1 MVMIRHR
8 GAASLRSKLTLQML
22 AVGVVPLV
30 ILGGVVYVTTT
41 RSVDLFSQGLDESVR
56 AMEKE
61 VVGAG
66 LRKAAEDLAGQVD
79 TYIEERVKDV
89 KIWASDPLVI
99 EAALR
104 GDAIARRRG
113 WPGYPEIAADQPT
126 IDRIEQEMKAT
137 RSLDPVPAAT
147 QYLKDQLAQ
156 SPVFREVFFTDKNG
170 YNVSISGLTSDFVQS
185 EEEWWVT
192 AWNTG
197 IDIGGTSQNPL
208 TMKKAPG
215 PTGAR
220 VVFDESAGVWSVAI
234 SLRIDHPHTKQQLG
248 VMKAVLDISAVQRL
262 ASRLA
267 QKIPASD
274 AKVVVAVNGN
284 LIADTSVEHGKKF
297 IMSKDGNLVTKK
309 FKPAELIAGG
319 SGPNSGYLVGPSE
332 THGGSPV
339 EQVIGFSR
347 SAGKGEFRDLPN
359 FEGLGW
365 AVIVG
370 QEKSQAFAALGE
382 LTKVQGTLFSQRRWV
397 QGFVAVVTVL
407 TATAIVGLGTLLSRR
422 ISVPVRE
429 LSRAAERVST
439 GDLGVTVP
447 VRSHDELG
455 RLASTFNETVVR
467 LRSLVHTEAERDE
480 ERHKR
485 EDLQRNIARFLDVA
499 TEISQGDLTKRGEVT
514 SDVLGSVVDSIN
526 VMVGELATI
535 IADVRQAAH
544 QVSANANEMI
554 GAMEQTASGAQ
565 TQSRDA
571 SGVSQAMEGLT
582 RAMRRVAENAESA
595 ADAAQRTLDS
605 ATRGQEGV
613 RASLSGMQQ
622 IRGEVQGI
630 SKKIKS
636 LADRSLEISEI
647 VNTIEEISAQTNL
660 LALNAAIEAA
670 GAGESGQRFAVVAD
684 EVRKLAERS
693 AKAAK
698 DIVVLIKGIQSETQE
713 AVVAM
718 EEGTREVEAGYK
730 ITVQAGERLQEIGD
744 ISKKSASLV
753 TDISRAAQD
762 QARGVESA
770 AVSMQ
775 AIAGVAVQTEKAAA
789 ETRKTVDQLT
799 RVAEELMRS
808 LARFKLSTRG

>member
-1 MVMIRHR
+1 MVRQR
-8 GAASLRSKLTLQML
+8 AAASLRSKLTLQML
-22 AVGVVPLV
+22 AVGVIPLA
-30 ILGGVVYVTTT
+30 ILGAVVYVTTT

-56 AMEKE
+56 AMERE

-66 LRKAAEDLAGQVD
+66 LRKAAEDLAAQVD

-89 KIWASDPLVI
+89 RVWASDPLVI
-99 EAALR
+99 EAAVR

-113 WPGYPEIAADQPT
+113 WAGYPEISADPLA

-137 RSLDPVPAAT
+137 RALDPVPAAT

-156 SPVFREVFFTDKNG
+156 TPVFREVFFTDRSG
-170 YNVSISGLTSDFVQS
+170 YNVAVSNVTSDFVQS

-192 AWNTG
+192 AWNIS

-208 TMKKAPG
+208 TMKKPTGA
-215 PTGAR
+215 TGAR

-234 SLRIDHPHTKQQLG
+234 SLRIDHPHTKAPLG

-262 ASRLA
+262 ATRLA
-267 QKIPASD
+267 QKIPGSD
-274 AKVVVAVNGN
+274 AKVMVATNGN
-284 LIADTSVEHGKKF
+284 LIADTSVEHAKKF
-297 IMSKDGNLVTKK
+297 IMSKDGNLLTKK
-309 FKPAELIAGG
+309 FKPAEQIA
-319 SGPNSGYLVGPSE
+319 SGAGPTSGYLVGPGE
-332 THGGSPV
+332 GHGAERV

-347 SAGKGEFRDLPN
+347 SAGKGEFRDLPG

-370 QEKSQAFAALGE
+370 QEKHQAFAALGE
-382 LTKVQGTLFSQRRWV
+382 LTKVQGTLFTQRRWV
-397 QGFVAVVTVL
+397 QGLVVVVTLV
-407 TATAIVGLGTLLSRR
+407 TAGAIVGLGTVLSRR
-422 ISVPVRE
+422 ISIPVRE

-447 VRSHDELG
+447 VRSQDELG
-455 RLASTFNETVVR
+455 RLAATFNETVVR
-467 LRSLVHTEAERDE
+467 LRSLVHTESERDE

-485 EDLQRNIARFLDVA
+485 EDLQRNITRFLDVA

-526 VMVGELATI
+526 VMVDELATV

-544 QVSANANEMI
+544 QVSASANEMS
-554 GAMEQTASGAQ
+554 GTMDQTASGAQ

-571 SGVSQAMEGLT
+571 TGVSQAMEVLT
-582 RAMRRVAENAESA
+582 RAMRRVADNAEAA

-605 ATRGQEGV
+605 ASRGQEGV
-613 RASLSGMQQ
+613 RASLTGMQQ

-693 AKAAK
+693 ARAAK
-698 DIVVLIKGIQSETQE
+698 DIVVLIKGIQTETQE

-718 EEGTREVEAGYK
+718 EEGTREVEAGHK
-730 ITVQAGERLQEIGD
+730 ITVAAGERLQEIGE
-744 ISKKSASLV
+744 ISRKSASLA
-753 TDISRAAQD
+753 TEISRAAQD
-762 QARGVESA
+762 QVRGVESA
-770 AVSMQ
+770 AVAVQ

-799 RVAEELMRS
+799 KVAEELMGN
-808 LARFKLSTRG
+808 LARFKLASRG